1 MKEKEEKRE
10 IERKGLKHQTKIML
24 LLCIIALLEGIYDFS
39 KSLIKIGEL
48 ETIHRQALCGKGLIA
63 ILLAFV
69 IGKIAYNI
77 KHGKIYT
84 YKNADYIFYAAF
96 LVFVDNEITEHLLD
110 IDTGIVPTLTWIFLL
125 YISYIFKIGVHMKED
140 EDLTI

>member
-10 IERKGLKHQTKIML
+10 IERKGLKYQTKIML
-24 LLCIIALLEGIYDFS
+24 LLCIIALLEGIYNFA

-48 ETIHRQALCGKGLIA
+48 ETIHRQALFGKGLIA

-96 LVFVDNEITEHLLD
+96 LVFVDNEITERLLD

>member
-1 MKEKEEKRE
+1 MKKQEEKRE

-24 LLCIIALLEGIYDFS
+24 LLCIFALLDGIYDFV
-39 KSLIKIGEL
+39 KSIIKIGEL
-48 ETIHRQALCGKGLIA
+48 ETIHRQAVCGKGVIA
-63 ILLAFV
+63 VLLAFV

-84 YKNADYIFYAAF
+84 YKNADYIFYAAL
-96 LVFVDNEITEHLLD
+96 LVFVANEITERLLD
-110 IDTGIVPTLTWIFLL
+110 VNTGAVPTLTWMFLL
-125 YISYIFKIGVHMKED
+125 YISYIFNIGVHMKED

>member
-24 LLCIIALLEGIYDFS
+24 LLCIIALLEGIYDFA
-39 KSLIKIGEL
+39 KSLIKIGDL
-48 ETIHRQALCGKGLIA
+48 ETSHRQALCGKGLIA

-96 LVFVDNEITEHLLD
+96 LVFVDNEITERLLD

>member
-1 MKEKEEKRE
+1 MKKQEEKRE

-24 LLCIIALLEGIYDFS
+24 LLCIFALLDGIYDFV
-39 KSLIKIGEL
+39 KSIIKIGEL
-48 ETIHRQALCGKGLIA
+48 ETIHRQAVCGKGVIA
-63 ILLAFV
+63 VLLAFV

-96 LVFVDNEITEHLLD
+96 LVFVDNEITERLLD

>member
-1 MKEKEEKRE
+1 MKKQEEKRE

-24 LLCIIALLEGIYDFS
+24 LLCIFALLDGIYDFV
-39 KSLIKIGEL
+39 KSIIKIGEL
-48 ETIHRQALCGKGLIA
+48 ETIHRQAVCEKGVIA
-63 ILLAFV
+63 VLLAFV

-84 YKNADYIFYAAF
+84 YKNADYIFYAAL
-96 LVFVDNEITEHLLD
+96 LVFVDNEITERLLD
-110 IDTGIVPTLTWIFLL
+110 VNTGAVPTLTWMFLL
-125 YISYIFKIGVHMKED
+125 YISYIFNIGVHMKED